1 MLKKSLL
8 AIGLAL
14 LLVVPSVL
22 ATEYTSGKRFDFWM
36 EMAKLGLSVNK
47 FGRSTNVDT
56 GVSTDI
62 WDRANAVDDQDIWTA
77 PTTARIHQIVSTS
90 VSDDGSP
97 VGVGARTLRI
107 FGLIDWD
114 ADGETTEDITLNG
127 TTNVP
132 TVNSYVIIYRLTVL
146 TKGATSSNVGII
158 TATADTDA
166 TVTAQIQPD
175 IGQSQ
180 MAIFAISSRFNYY
193 LISFYSSVQAVSSG
207 KEIKITLLENP
218 EPDVELTNFLNQH
231 SFGIGGGGTTDVQHM
246 FMPFKKMAGP
256 SILKVNAIGD
266 ADDMDVSAG
275 FDIILE
281 RK

>member
-1 MLKKSLL
+1 MFRKSLL

-22 ATEYTSGKRFDFWM
+22 ATEYTSGKRLDFWM

-56 GVSTDI
+56 AISTDI
-62 WDRANAVDDQDIWTA
+62 WDRANATDDQDIWVA

-107 FGLIDWD
+107 FGLTDWD
-114 ADGETTEDITLNG
+114 ADGETTEDIILNG

-132 TVNSYVIIYRLTVL
+132 TINSYVIIYRLTVL
-146 TKGATSSNVGII
+146 TKGATSPNVGTI

-166 TVTAQIQPD
+166 TVTAQIQPTV
-175 IGQSQ
+175 GQSQ
-180 MAIFAISSRFNYY
+180 MAIFAVSSKFNCY
-193 LISFYSSVQAVSSG
+193 LTSFFASVQSVATG

-231 SFGIGGGGTTDVQHM
+231 SFGIGGDGTTDVQHL
-246 FMPFKKMAGP
+246 FRPFKKIEGP
-256 SILKVNAIGD
+256 GILKVNAVGD
-266 ADDMDVSAG
+266 ADNMDVSAG